1 MFAKFEYKKIP
12 LAQIQLDTRNPRVVT
27 LEPLETQVEIIAYFF
42 EHEDLA
48 GFIKKIAHEGRNV
61 GAERPYLVQEGDGYT
76 VIEGNTRI
84 AAYKLLK
91 KLEEPPTEYSDAVPA
106 ISSVLEQS
114 LDEIECSIAPNRDT
128 LRPIMASAHFGLGDK
143 SKWGYLGSR
152 KAIVDELNE
161 GKSVSKIASDFD
173 IKPGE
178 VKDYI
183 IEYKLYLEALKF
195 DWTDEEKKILL
206 NPAVAFNPP
215 VRFLQSKGHLDQV
228 GISYD
233 KANLKVDFANELAKQ
248 KFKHLIKKLV
258 VEPTKGLGATAKHD
272 EVFEDFTPLA
282 GLDAGGGTLDGEK
295 ESGDDKG
302 GGNGSSGSGGKDG
315 SGGGSG
321 TDPVSGTSEKDG
333 GSPKLKAHA
342 LFNYPVKK
350 HNNIL
355 TQLMKEAKSI
365 NSKSH
370 PAAATFL
377 MRNILEC
384 IAKLIIEEQDANK
397 AGKQLSLEIA
407 IDICLGKSVNLPPGD
422 KKILKQ
428 LKQLTNLEYMNLGA
442 HGIIIPNQSKLLAI
456 RDIVDDF
463 VRRNV

>member
-1 MFAKFEYKKIP
+1 MFSKFEYKKIP
-12 LAQIQLDTRNPRVVT
+12 LAQIQLDTRNPRIVT
-27 LEPLETQVEIIAYFF
+27 LDPLKTQAEIIEYFF

-48 GFIKKIAHEGRNV
+48 DFIKKIAHEGRNV
-61 GAERPYLVQEGDGYT
+61 GAERPYVVKEGTGYT

-91 KLEEPPTEYSDAVPA
+91 KMEKPPSEHADAVPS
-106 ISSVLEQS
+106 ISSELDDS
-114 LDEIECSIAPNRDT
+114 LTEIECSVAPNRDT

-152 KAIVDELNE
+152 KAIVDELAE
-161 GKSVSKIASDFD
+161 GKSVAKIASDFG

-183 IEYKLYLEALKF
+183 IEYKLYLEALSL
-195 DWTDEEKKILL
+195 DWTEEERKILL

-215 VRFLQSKGHLDQV
+215 VRFFQTKGHMAQL

-233 KANLKVDFANELAKQ
+233 KANLKVGFSDELAKL

-258 VEPTKGLGATAKHD
+258 VEPTKGLGATASYS
-272 EVFEDFTPLA
+272 EVFEDFVPPADPPKGEDEPDGGEGSGTSGA
-282 GLDAGGGTLDGEK
+282 DGGSGEGDGKGGDGGGG
-295 ESGDDKG
+295 
-302 GGNGSSGSGGKDG
+302 SGSGG
-315 SGGGSG
+315 GG
-321 TDPVSGTSEKDG
+321 KAG
-333 GSPKLKAHA
+333 GSPALKAHA

-355 TQLMKEAKSI
+355 KQLMKEAKSI

-384 IAKLIIEEQDANK
+384 ITKLIIEEQSANK
-397 AGKQLSLEIA
+397 TGQQLSLEKA
-407 IDICLGKSVNLPPGD
+407 LDICLSKAVSLPPAD

-428 LKQLTNLEYMNLGA
+428 LKQPTNLDYMNLGA
-442 HGIIIPNQSKLLAI
+442 HGIIIPNQSRLLAI